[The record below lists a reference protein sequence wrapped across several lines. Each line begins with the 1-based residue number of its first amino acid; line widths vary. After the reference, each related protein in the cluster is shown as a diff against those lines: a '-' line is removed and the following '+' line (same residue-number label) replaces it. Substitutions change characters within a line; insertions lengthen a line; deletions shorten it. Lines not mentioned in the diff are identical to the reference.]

1 VSKKSNIANADTGL
15 RHRAE
20 AHLRD
25 QRKGHESKAGDPE
38 PEGGVQRQFHELQVH
53 QVELEMQNDELR
65 KSRDDLEAALAA
77 STALYDF
84 APVGYFTLTESGAI
98 IKANLTGAILVGVE
112 RSKLMGQP
120 FGRLVTLELR
130 PAFNAFL
137 KQVFARQTKES
148 SDFEILRQGQ
158 PHRIVNIQ
166 AQHWIN
172 GQECHIA
179 VVDVTARKLAEAD
192 AARLAAIV
200 NSSGDAIIG
209 SDLNGVI
216 TNWNNGAERIFG
228 YSAGEIVGCPII
240 RLIPS
245 DRQQED
251 EQVMIRIMQGERVEH
266 FDTVR
271 VAKDGRQLDM
281 SVTASPILSAAGKIV
296 GVSRVGRDI
305 TERKRAE
312 AERLRL
318 NVLTASNRKLE
329 QEIVR
334 RKMVEQSLQKSEHD
348 QSRLLAEMRLL
359 SHRMLQVQEEERKRI
374 SRELHD
380 IVAQTLVGMN
390 SHLEVL
396 TLKAAHKPRNLQ
408 PEITRTR
415 RLLKKSLAIVHRFA
429 LELRPTVL
437 DDLGLI
443 PALHSFMKD
452 FMKRTGVRARL
463 KIFAEV
469 ERLPIAKR
477 TVLYRVALEALNNAA
492 SHAQASRV
500 EVSIKQLPDCIC
512 MKIKDDGQSFD
523 VARVLRKKGDKRLGL
538 LGMRERLEMIGGE
551 FSIKS
556 TPGRGT
562 TVTAKI
568 SPGAVLRVG
577 GGWR

>member
-1 VSKKSNIANADTGL
+1 
-15 RHRAE
+15 
-20 AHLRD
+20 
-25 QRKGHESKAGDPE
+25 
-38 PEGGVQRQFHELQVH
+38 
-53 QVELEMQNDELR
+53 
-65 KSRDDLEAALAA
+65 
-77 STALYDF
+77 
-84 APVGYFTLTESGAI
+84 
-98 IKANLTGAILVGVE
+98 
-112 RSKLMGQP
+112 
-120 FGRLVTLELR
+120 
-130 PAFNAFL
+130 
-137 KQVFARQTKES
+137 
-148 SDFEILRQGQ
+148 
-158 PHRIVNIQ
+158 
-166 AQHWIN
+166 
-172 GQECHIA
+172 
-179 VVDVTARKLAEAD
+179 
-192 AARLAAIV
+192 
-200 NSSGDAIIG
+200 
-209 SDLNGVI
+209 
-216 TNWNNGAERIFG
+216 
-228 YSAGEIVGCPII
+228 
-240 RLIPS
+240 
-245 DRQQED
+245 
-251 EQVMIRIMQGERVEH
+251 MIRIMQGERVEH